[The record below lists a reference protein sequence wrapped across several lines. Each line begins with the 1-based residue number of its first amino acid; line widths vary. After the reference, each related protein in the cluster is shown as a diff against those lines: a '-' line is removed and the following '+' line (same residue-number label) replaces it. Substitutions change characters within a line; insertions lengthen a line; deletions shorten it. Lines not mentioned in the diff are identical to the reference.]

1 MEKRLTK
8 KAEGYSD
15 EVKES
20 ILSKMMELK
29 PILDNDMQR
38 QHFDDVI
45 KCINSI
51 KPLKIVKEDLL
62 KRKRTRNNVSLSDRC
77 CACRA
82 NGEQCSRRKKDGNDF
97 CGTHIKGTPHGV
109 IEQDVM
115 SNTLH
120 KEVWG
125 EDIGGIIQYI
135 DKDNNIY
142 KHEDIMNNVVNPS
155 IIGKCTLVDGK
166 YSIKTN

>member
-20 ILSKMMELK
+20 ILSKLIQLK
-29 PILDNDMQR
+29 PTLDNDEQR
-38 QHFDDVI
+38 HHFDDVV

-51 KPLKIVKEDLL
+51 KPLTIVKEDLL

-82 NGEQCSRRKKDGNDF
+82 NGEQCSRRKREGYDF

-109 IEQDVM
+109 VE
-115 SNTLH
+115 NT
-120 KEVWG
+120 VF
-125 EDIGGIIQYI
+125 DT
-135 DKDNNIY
+135 DTTVF
-142 KHEDIMNNVVNPS
+142 NNVINPA
-155 IIGKCTLVDGK
+155 IISKCNLVDGK

>member
-1 MEKRLTK
+1 MEKRLSK

-20 ILSKMMELK
+20 ILDKMMELK
-29 PILDNDMQR
+29 PNLNTDAQK
-38 QHFDDVI
+38 QCFDEVI
-45 KCINSI
+45 KCINCI
-51 KPLKIVKEDLL
+51 KPLTIVKEDLL

-97 CGTHIKGTPHGV
+97 CGTHIKGKPHGV
-109 IEQDVM
+109 IEQDIM
-115 SNTLH
+115 SNTIQ

-135 DKDNNIY
+135 DINNNVY
-142 KHEDIMNNVVNPS
+142 KHEDIMNNVINPS
-155 IIGKCTLVDGK
+155 IIGKCNLVDGK
-166 YSIKTN
+166 YSLITN